1 MTNRSRNNR
10 HAGVGRKDRWML
22 TLLGL
27 MLLSVGLGLG
37 RGISAHDEGG
47 LASLTRYPAREY
59 AVVWGPR
66 SFDEA
71 LWEAIEWIANLE
83 DSVALHED
91 RFSVQLRYA
100 GDSDAPITVTFNRE
114 DLNLLIEGSLAPAAF
129 IRDRVEFQ

>member
-1 MTNRSRNNR
+1 MTNRSRKNR
-10 HAGVGRKDRWML
+10 HAGVGRKGGWRL

-27 MLLSVGLGLG
+27 MLLGVGLGLG

-47 LASLTRYPAREY
+47 LASLTRYPARDY

-71 LWEAIEWIANLE
+71 LWEAIAWIAILK

-100 GDSDAPITVTFNRE
+100 GGSDAPITVTFNRE
-114 DLNLLIEGSLAPAAF
+114 DLNLLIEGRLAPASF
-129 IRDRVEFQ
+129 IRDHVEFR